1 MRRQLWWLVAA
12 VPAVGVLGVVA
23 IVAFRAQ
30 HALDRAAVSVAHEGR
45 FAAEVRPLAPESNPG
60 FEAIATPTRFTCGAV
75 YRGRIFVGGPS
86 GISVYRFGLDGLT
99 LEKRYHAGMELPAAT
114 VTSMVVGQLRGS
126 ADAELMA
133 GTAGAGILL
142 YAEPDAEQENGSF
155 RQVWTKDADARDVTA
170 LLPMATGDLL
180 VGTHHRGLLVF
191 HGLNDGAAGHG
202 PNSRTDDGGG
212 DDAALEVFHPSLSGL
227 DITALAGDATGVWVG
242 TRNHGARRWHAGEID
257 SFEAAASASGGGALP
272 DEQVNA
278 IAIDGDRA
286 FAGTPLGV
294 EEFDNGRPARVL
306 AQNSYANALAAE
318 DGSITV
324 GSLEDGIR
332 RIELNPSQRRGPGGS
347 AGFAEESEHNSAADA
362 AEQFLTVRGD
372 SATRLYAVMASRILE
387 RQSSGGWSPVFMSAD
402 TTDSGAEAKHAA
414 TLTDGNIS
422 ALAFAP
428 DGRLWVGYFDR
439 GLDVLSE
446 DHARIEHHEDDR
458 LFCINRIVTDPRRNT
473 MDVATANGLVL
484 LDAQGR
490 PRQVLTRR
498 DGLIADH
505 VTDVAFSAGSMVL
518 ATPAGL
524 TFMDGL
530 GARSLYAFEG
540 LVNNHVYALGT
551 RDSGREVLAGTLGGI
566 SLLDEEQVRRNMTVA
581 NSGLKHN
588 WVTAIVPASRNTW
601 MVGTYGAGVMLLDA
615 DGHFSPMEGVTR
627 NMVVNPNAMLATGA
641 HIFVGTLSDGLWVYS
656 RASGRWSRVTAGLPS
671 VNVTALAERN
681 GELYVGTENGLVRI
695 AERLLE

>member
-1 MRRQLWWLVAA
+1 MRRQLWWLMAA

-30 HALDRAAVSVAHEGR
+30 HVLDRAAVSVAREGR
-45 FAAEVRPLAPESNPG
+45 FAAEVRPLAPANNPG
-60 FEAIATPTRFTCGAV
+60 FEAIATPTRFTCGAM

-86 GISVYRFGLDGLT
+86 GISVYRLGLGGLG
-99 LEKRYHAGMELPAAT
+99 LEKRYRAGMELPAAT
-114 VTSMVVGQLRGS
+114 VTSMVVGRLRGS
-126 ADAELMA
+126 SEAELIA

-142 YAEPDAEQENGSF
+142 YSEADGGQESGSF

-180 VGTHHRGLLVF
+180 VGTHHRGLLVL
-191 HGLNDGAAGHG
+191 HGVAGRADSGSNDGKG
-202 PNSRTDDGGG
+202 
-212 DDAALEVFHPSLSGL
+212 DAALEVFHPSLSGL
-227 DITALAGDATGVWVG
+227 DVTALAADSTGVWIG
-242 TRNHGARRWHAGEID
+242 TRNRGLRHWHAGEID
-257 SFEAAASASGGGALP
+257 SFEAAVAGSKSGALP
-272 DEQVNA
+272 DAQVNA
-278 IAIDGDRA
+278 IAVRGDRV
-286 FAGTPLGV
+286 FAATPMGV
-294 EEFDNGRPARVL
+294 EEFDDGRPARVL
-306 AQNSYANALAAE
+306 AQNSYANALLAE
-318 DGSITV
+318 DGGVTV

-332 RIELNPSQRRGPGGS
+332 RIKLDPNQRRGLGS
-347 AGFAEESEHNSAADA
+347 GAGFAEEPAADSRADA
-362 AEQFLTVRGD
+362 AQQFLTVSGD
-372 SATRLYAVMASRILE
+372 SGSRVYAVTDGHILE
-387 RQSSGGWSPVFMSAD
+387 RQSGGGWSQVSMSAD
-402 TTDSGAEAKHAA
+402 IADSGSETKRAVM
-414 TLTDGNIS
+414 LTDGNIS

-446 DHARIEHHEDDR
+446 DGARIEHREDDR

-484 LDAQGR
+484 FDAQGR

-524 TFMDGL
+524 TFMDGS
-530 GARSLYAFEG
+530 GARSLFAFEG

-551 RDSGREVLAGTLGGI
+551 RDGSREVLAGTLGGV
-566 SLLDEEQVRRNMTVA
+566 SQLDDEQVQRNMTVA

-601 MVGTYGAGVMLLDA
+601 MVGTYGVGVMLLDA

-627 NMVVNPNAMLATGA
+627 DMVVNPNAMLATGA
-641 HIFVGTLSDGLWVYS
+641 HIFAGTLSDGLWVYS
-656 RASGRWSRVTAGLPS
+656 RASGRWSRIAAGLPS
-671 VNVTALAERN
+671 LNVTALAERE

>member
-12 VPAVGVLGVVA
+12 VPALGLVGAAA

-30 HALDRAAVSVAHEGR
+30 HVLDRAAVSVAREGR
-45 FAAEVRPLAPESNPG
+45 FAAAVRPLAAEVNPG
-60 FEAIATPTRFTCGAV
+60 FEAIASPDRFTCGAV
-75 YRGRIFVGGPS
+75 FHGRLFVGGPS
-86 GISVYRFGLDGLT
+86 GISVYRPGLSGLM
-99 LEKRYHAGMELPAAT
+99 LEKRYRAGMELPAAA
-114 VTSMVVGQLRGS
+114 VTSMAVGRLRGNS
-126 ADAELMA
+126 DIELIA

-142 YAEPDAEQENGSF
+142 YSEADSEPENRGSF
-155 RQVWTKDADARDVTA
+155 RQLWAADADARNVTA
-170 LLPMATGDLL
+170 LLPMTSGDLL
-180 VGTHHRGLLVF
+180 VGTHRRGVLVF
-191 HGLNDGAAGHG
+191 HGAGANG
-202 PNSRTDDGGG
+202 SE
-212 DDAALEVFHPSLSGL
+212 LEVFHSSLAAL
-227 DITALAGDATGVWVG
+227 DVTALAADATGVWVG
-242 TRNHGARRWHAGEID
+242 TRNRGLRHWHAGEID
-257 SFEAAASASGGGALP
+257 SFEAAASGAGTGGLP

-278 IAIDGDRA
+278 IAVQGDRV
-286 FAGTPLGV
+286 FAGTPMGV
-294 EEFDNGRPARVL
+294 EEFDQGRPARVL
-306 AQNSYANALAAE
+306 AQNSYANALLAE
-318 DGSITV
+318 DGSVTV

-332 RIELNPSQRRGPGGS
+332 RIALHADIRRGIGS
-347 AGFAEESEHNSAADA
+347 GQGFADEPVADAVADA
-362 AEQFLTVRGD
+362 AQQFVSVPMDAGARIYQGI
-372 SATRLYAVMASRILE
+372 YAVTATRILE
-387 RQSSGGWSPVFMSAD
+387 RRSSGGWSPVAMAPE
-402 TTDSGAEAKHAA
+402 GAYAGVATKRAA
-414 TLTDGNIS
+414 ALTDGNIS

-439 GLDVLSE
+439 GLDVLAA
-446 DHARIEHHEDDR
+446 DGGRIEHHEDDR
-458 LFCINRIVTDPRRNT
+458 LFCINRIVVDPRRNT

-484 LDAQGR
+484 FDAQGR
-490 PRQVLTRR
+490 ARQVLTRR

-524 TFMDGL
+524 TFMDGS

-551 RDSGREVLAGTLGGI
+551 SGDGREVLAGTLGGV
-566 SLLDEEQVRRNMTVA
+566 SLLDEEQVRRNLTAA

-615 DGHFSPMEGVTR
+615 SGRFSPMEGATR
-627 NMVVNPNAMLATGA
+627 DMVVNPNAMVATGT
-641 HIFVGTLSDGLWVYS
+641 HIFAGTLSNGLWSYS

-671 VNVTALAERN
+671 LNVTALAERN